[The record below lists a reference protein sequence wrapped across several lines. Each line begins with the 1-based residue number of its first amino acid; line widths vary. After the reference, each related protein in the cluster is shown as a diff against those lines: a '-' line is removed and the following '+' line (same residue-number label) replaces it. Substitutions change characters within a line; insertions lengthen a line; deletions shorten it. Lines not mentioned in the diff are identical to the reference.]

1 MWMKIAIIGAGP
13 IGLSIAKK
21 LSSLGHSVTVYEEHK
36 SIGIPQHCAGVVSR
50 SFIERY
56 VGSKHI
62 LNRFNRIKLYSPSNI
77 SVTLHD
83 NSWFVGVIDRVG
95 FDCELYDRC
104 YEYCCLG
111 VRVNAVNYRK
121 ASIEVNG
128 IIKSYDLVIN
138 AEGASH
144 RILGKTLNPYVD
156 RVPGIQM
163 DLECRLSNVDLDTIQ
178 VFFSKLTPK
187 FFIWLLPLGDGIV
200 RVGLGSSRKPYT
212 RLIYVLSKHPIISKQ
227 IGKYRVLRVFGG
239 WILRGPV
246 LKTPYL
252 GRLLYI
258 GDSAI
263 QVKPLTGGG
272 LLTGLKSV
280 DALTKAFNEC
290 SDVNNIGVRYAK
302 LNLDLVMKLRRQRV
316 LVKLLNLLVNTP
328 KTMDKAFSIISQSNL
343 LEAIGRDLDFDNH
356 ESIPRSI
363 ILKIH
368 LVISSFI
375 RALIS

>member
-1 MWMKIAIIGAGP
+1 MKIAIIGAGP
-13 IGLSIAKK
+13 IGLSIAEK

-50 SFIERY
+50 SFIEKY

-95 FDCELYDRC
+95 FDCELYDKC

-121 ASIEVNG
+121 ASIEVND

-178 VFFSKLTPK
+178 VFFSRLTPK

-212 RLIYVLSKHPIISKQ
+212 RLIYVLNKHPIISKQ

>member
-1 MWMKIAIIGAGP
+1 MKIAIIGAGP

>member
-1 MWMKIAIIGAGP
+1 MKIAIIGAGP

-316 LVKLLNLLVNTP
+316 LVKLL
-328 KTMDKAFSIISQSNL
+328 
-343 LEAIGRDLDFDNH
+343 
-356 ESIPRSI
+356 
-363 ILKIH
+363 
-368 LVISSFI
+368 
-375 RALIS
+375 